1 MDDNQ
6 EIDISTLYDPLV
18 AVRESLEVRSVR
30 TKSVKRFITYVA
42 VLIFFLIA
50 LLFNISKNNPGGII
64 VSSIMAGLIIFLVI
78 DDFYPKKPS
87 MVVEPAGITLENK
100 VYGWKDIEAVI
111 YEKDVD
117 EGYDYLV
124 FYFKNNRIIYFTL
137 YTELDQSLTT
147 IANHILKYYKKGDT
161 QE

>member
-87 MVVEPAGITLENK
+87 MVVEPAGITLGNK

-147 IANHILKYYKKGDT
+147 IANHILKYYEKGDT

>member
-30 TKSVKRFITYVA
+30 TKSVKRFISYVA

-64 VSSIMAGLIIFLVI
+64 VTSIMVGLIIFLVI

-137 YTELDQSLTT
+137 YIELDQSLTT
-147 IANHILKYYKKGDT
+147 IANHILKYYKKEDT

>member
-6 EIDISTLYDPLV
+6 ENDISTLYDPLV

-64 VSSIMAGLIIFLVI
+64 VTSIMVGLIIFLVI

-87 MVVEPAGITLENK
+87 MVVEPTGITVENK
-100 VYGWKDIEAVI
+100 VYGWTDIEAVI

-124 FYFKNNRIIYFTL
+124 FYVKNNRVIYFPL
-137 YTELDQSLTT
+137 YIELDQSLKT
-147 IANHILKYYKKGDT
+147 IANYIIKYHKNVEVVD
-161 QE
+161 